1 MTYDDEVVK
10 ANLIYPRY
18 CIHPND
24 FFFYRNSKKSKELS
38 NDKSIISSENT
49 LSRLPI
55 RHKSKHKKIVK
66 YQLLINLRNQHK
78 TVSEERKGAFI

>member
-1 MTYDDEVVK
+1 MIKVS
-10 ANLIYPRY
+10 
-18 CIHPND
+18 
-24 FFFYRNSKKSKELS
+24 YRLK
-38 NDKSIISSENT
+38 T
-49 LSRLPI
+49 HPI